1 MIGFNYRIY
10 NRTTSA
16 VQIIFLW
23 LINDRHIVQS
33 IQMLLQIARET
44 GTNSLKYPN
53 IEYVDLY
60 LKIYTFCRNFH
71 IHIGM
76 TLHLKFGNIK

>member
-10 NRTTSA
+10 NRTMSA

-44 GTNSLKYPN
+44 ATNSLMYPN
-53 IEYVDLY
+53 IEYLDLY
-60 LKIYTFCRNFH
+60 LKISTFLH